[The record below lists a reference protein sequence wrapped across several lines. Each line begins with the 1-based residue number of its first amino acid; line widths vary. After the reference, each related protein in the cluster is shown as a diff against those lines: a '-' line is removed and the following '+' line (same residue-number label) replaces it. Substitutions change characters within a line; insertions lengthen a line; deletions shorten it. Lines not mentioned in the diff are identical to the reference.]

1 MKEGIHPKYVPAR
14 VTCVCGASF
23 ITKSTVGDIKLE
35 ICSECHP
42 FFTGRQKVLDTAG
55 RIDRFNQ
62 RFQKSKGIK
71 AAKGQAQPTEAEPT
85 GETGEQA

>member
-1 MKEGIHPKYVPAR
+1 MKDGIHPKYSPAR

-23 ITKSTVGDIKLE
+23 VTRSTIGDIKLE

-62 RFQKSKGIK
+62 RFQKSKGMR
-71 AAKGQAQPTEAEPT
+71 AAKQGAEQNTE
-85 GETGEQA
+85 QS

>member
-1 MKEGIHPKYVPAR
+1 MKEGIHPNYVAAR
-14 VTCVCGASF
+14 VTCVCGSSF
-23 ITKSTVGDIKLE
+23 VTKSTVGDIKLE

-42 FFTGRQKVLDTAG
+42 FYTGRQKVIDTAG

-71 AAKGQAQPTEAEPT
+71 AAKQQNTETADN
-85 GETGEQA
+85 A

>member
-1 MKEGIHPKYVPAR
+1 MKEGIHPKYMAAH

-23 ITKSTVGDIKLE
+23 VTRSTVGDIKLE

-42 FFTGRQKVLDTAG
+42 FYTGRQKVIDTAG

-62 RFQKSKGIK
+62 RFQKSKGIQ
-71 AAKGQAQPTEAEPT
+71 AAKQEKAE
-85 GETGEQA
+85 QKA

>member
-1 MKEGIHPKYVPAR
+1 MKDNIHPKYVAAQ
-14 VTCVCGASF
+14 VSCVCGNVF
-23 ITKSTVGDIKLE
+23 VTRSTVGDIRLE

-62 RFQKSKGIK
+62 RFQRSKDIK
-71 AAKGQAQPTEAEPT
+71 AARQTS
-85 GETGEQA
+85 

>member
-1 MKEGIHPKYVPAR
+1 MKDGIHPNYVPAR
-14 VTCVCGASF
+14 VTCVCGSSF
-23 ITKSTVGDIKLE
+23 VTKSTVGDIKLE

-42 FFTGRQKVLDTAG
+42 YYTGRQKMIDTAG

-71 AAKGQAQPTEAEPT
+71 AAKQQGTETA
-85 GETGEQA
+85 

>member
-1 MKEGIHPKYVPAR
+1 MKEGIHPKYVPAQ
-14 VTCVCGASF
+14 VTCVCGATF
-23 ITKSTVGDIKLE
+23 VTKSTVGDIKLE

-62 RFQKSKGIK
+62 RFQKSKGIR
-71 AAKGQAQPTEAEPT
+71 AAKQAATGEPT
-85 GETGEQA
+85 GE

>member
-1 MKEGIHPKYVPAR
+1 MKEGIHPNYVAAR

-42 FFTGRQKVLDTAG
+42 FFTGRQKVIDTAG

-62 RFQKSKGIK
+62 RFQKSKGIQ
-71 AAKGQAQPTEAEPT
+71 AAKQNATET
-85 GETGEQA
+85 ETPAS